1 MALAPSTAE
10 AYCGMLQYSGRGK
23 TVEAA
28 IAKANVQL
36 QKQVRKLR
44 KQSGL
49 KLRLDSKSIE
59 CTGGAVAIDKSG
71 RQTIGRPTCTLTQG
85 FCVRPDP

>member
-10 AYCGMLQYSGRGK
+10 AWCGVLQYSGRGK

-28 IAKANVQL
+28 IAKAEVPL
-36 QKQVRKLR
+36 RKQVRKLR
-44 KQSGL
+44 RQNGD
-49 KLRLDSKSIE
+49 KLRLDSKSVE
-59 CTGGAVAIDKSG
+59 CTGGAVAIDGFG